1 MSIWF
6 QEVNQNVY
14 MVKLCETKC
23 QYEKKKFF
31 FSNRQEIQID
41 STASPGHTY
50 NDNSK
55 KVNLAYISYEKKFQK
70 KFFFHFMN
78 FSFHHIDI

>member
-23 QYEKKKFF
+23 QYEKKKF

-55 KVNLAYISYEKKFQK
+55 KVNLAYISYEKNFQNI
-70 KFFFHFMN
+70 FF
-78 FSFHHIDI
+78 SI